1 MFGKKQIQVKKGKV
15 DRKKDYIWEGRNK
28 KGKKV
33 TGVTPAMSSQDLKL
47 ILLDQNVSPTKIK
60 LKSSGLFSERK
71 PKIKS
76 GDIALLTRQISTMI
90 KSGVPIVKTLEIV
103 SDSTDNSSIKDI
115 VLDLKN
121 EIESG
126 NSFSKALQKHPK
138 YFDELYCNLV
148 DAAEQ
153 SGTLE
158 EIFDSIAVYKEK
170 TEIIKKKIKKAMTY
184 PISVLVVA
192 AIVTVILLL
201 KVVPQFE
208 EMFSNFGAKLP
219 AFTQW
224 VLDLSNFMQ
233 DNWMFIFGGVGIFIF
248 SFIKLKQKSKTFSNW
263 LEKMSLK
270 IPLFGGLIRK
280 SAIARFA
287 RTLATTTASGV
298 QLVDGLE
305 SASGASGN
313 IVYKKAILD
322 VRDEVTN
329 GQSLS
334 FALQSTGLFSSMVV
348 QMTQI
353 GEESG
358 GLDDML
364 GKVASL
370 YEEEVDNSV
379 ENLTSLMEPMI
390 MAFLGVVVGGLIIS
404 MYLPVFKMGSAI

>member
-1 MFGKKQIQVKKGKV
+1 MFGKDKIKIKKGKI

-33 TGVTPAMSSQDLKL
+33 SGVTPALSSQDLKL
-47 ILLDQNVSPTKIK
+47 TLLEQNVAPTKIR
-60 LKSSGLFSERK
+60 LKSSGIFSKRK

-103 SDSTDNSSIKDI
+103 ADSSDNSSIKEV

-138 YFDELYCNLV
+138 HFDELYCNLV
-148 DAAEQ
+148 NAAEQ

-170 TEIIKKKIKKAMTY
+170 TEQIKKKIKKAMTY
-184 PISVLVVA
+184 PLSVLVVA
-192 AIVTVILLL
+192 GIVTVILLL

-208 EMFSNFGAKLP
+208 DMFNNFGAKLP

-224 VLDLSNFMQ
+224 VLDLSTFMQ
-233 DNWMFIFGGVGIFIF
+233 NYWMYVFGSIGGVIY
-248 SFIKLKQKSKTFSNW
+248 SFIKMREKSKTFAYCV
-263 LEKMSLK
+263 EAMSLK
-270 IPLFGGLIRK
+270 IPLFGLLLRK

-298 QLVDGLE
+298 QLIEGLE
-305 SASGASGN
+305 SAAGASGN
-313 IVYKKAILD
+313 IVYRKGVMN
-322 VRDEVTN
+322 VREEVSN

-358 GLDDML
+358 GMDDML
-364 GKVASL
+364 GKVAGL

-404 MYLPVFKMGSAI
+404 MYLPIFKMGSAV